1 MVAAF
6 AEIEDAGGD
15 AGGSG
20 EGNEFVFKQ
29 AAFELLP
36 GYPAGDVSLRMEA
49 KHIQKGQEE
58 ERSLRGQIRE
68 SGVRGRGR
76 FLGSP
81 LLTILPFPPPRIPV
95 GARAWALS
103 R

>member
-1 MVAAF
+1 MVTAF

-15 AGGSG
+15 AAGTG

-29 AAFELLP
+29 AEFELLP

-58 ERSLRGQIRE
+58 ERNLKGQIRE
-68 SGVRGRGR
+68 SGVGAWEVSW
-76 FLGSP
+76 LP
-81 LLTILPFPPPRIPV
+81 PFPHPPLFPLPGFLWDQEPGR
-95 GARAWALS
+95 
-103 R
+103 